1 MVDVVTP
8 AVRSRMMSGIRS
20 KDTKPEV
27 RIRSSL
33 HRLGYRFRLHVKA
46 MPGTPDIVLPRFKAA
61 VFIHGCF
68 WHGHDCHLFKLPATR
83 QDFWREKI
91 DKNRANDEKHLND
104 LMHSGWRVGVVW
116 ECAIRGAK
124 TDFDAVISRLSDW
137 IQGSDSFIEVRA

>member
-8 AVRSRMMSGIRS
+8 AVRSRMMTAIRS
-20 KDTKPEV
+20 KDTGPEV

-33 HRLGYRFRLHVKA
+33 HRLGYRFRLHVKG
-46 MPGTPDIVLPRFKAA
+46 MPGTPDIVLPRFKAV

-91 DKNRANDEKHLND
+91 DKNRANDEKNLNH

-124 TDFDAVISRLSDW
+124 TDFDAVISSLSDW